1 LTVRSSNK
9 ATDGIF
15 DGEKTIS
22 IDVLPKTANIVVY
35 ANGQKLVKDS
45 KIKIGI
51 QEAERGV
58 IFDGSATLPMGGRQI
73 LTNNRTVSSKE

>member
-1 LTVRSSNK
+1 VRSSNK

-35 ANGQKLVKDS
+35 ANGQKLTKDD
-45 KIKIGI
+45 KIKVGI
-51 QEAERGV
+51 QEAE
-58 IFDGSATLPMGGRQI
+58 
-73 LTNNRTVSSKE
+73 K